1 MSGKKK
7 LLKLYETRAV
17 FENVDTGNCL
27 VATQLK
33 DGIRDI
39 TTCET
44 SQLPDVEPPL
54 QVVSIEAIYG
64 LYDLLSGPYVA
75 VVIESEPFVSKEP
88 KWIRKVKK
96 IIILPLFSNT
106 RQLSSQKQNDEDR
119 YLYLL
124 DKAFSE
130 HTFFFSPSHDLT
142 QTQQKMAKFAA
153 ESQSTTP
160 TSPLWTRA
168 DDRFFWNK
176 ECCKDFIACD
186 ADEWIV
192 PFMSAYIEYIPDC
205 EVEDDKFAT
214 LFISRRSRFRAGCRF
229 TKRGIDDDGNVANFV
244 ETEQILLFPD
254 GRVSSY
260 VQIRGSIPIAWK
272 SPVHM
277 KYAPVVSIADN
288 KVKNI
293 DVCEKHVVETLREYT
308 GQSGKTGVIFV
319 NLIDGKKEQ
328 GRLGREFKEAIESIQ
343 AKMQQQILKYVWF
356 DFHAECKQKGKWNNL
371 SKLVNQV
378 DKSFR
383 TQGFFSKDARG
394 NVISQQSGVLRTNC
408 MDNLD
413 RTNVVQSLFARRSL
427 LMQLGKDYLLDD
439 DNNILN
445 SPFKS
450 FEKIYKSM
458 WANNAN
464 ALAMLYAGTGALKVD
479 FTKTGKRTLKG
490 MFNDGVNSCM
500 RYYINNFTDGIKQDS
515 IDLLLG
521 NYKPH
526 VTVPSPFTPRAG
538 QETLASNFIKAFVL
552 CMIIF
557 SLLLLFSPRHL
568 IKGQEENYLSFHLLS
583 SFAITSMVMMYMFYL
598 VVKKGS
604 RLGDKL
610 VVTPQLIPVL

>member
-17 FENVDTGNCL
+17 FESTDSGNCL

-39 TTCET
+39 TTCDT

-54 QVVSIEAIYG
+54 QVIPIEAIYG

-75 VVIESEPFVSKEP
+75 VVLESEPFISKEP

-96 IIILPLFSNT
+96 IIMLPLFANT
-106 RQLSSQKQNDEDR
+106 RQLSSRKQNDEDR

-130 HTFFFSPSHDLT
+130 HTFFFSSSHDLT
-142 QTQQKMAKFAA
+142 QTQQKIAKIA
-153 ESQSTTP
+153 ESNAASAP
-160 TSPLWTRA
+160 IWTRA
-168 DDRFFWNK
+168 DNRFFWNID
-176 ECCKDFIACD
+176 CVSDLIACD

-192 PFMSAYIEYIPDC
+192 PFMSAYIEYVPDC
-205 EVEDDKFAT
+205 EIDDDKFST
-214 LFISRRSRFRAGCRF
+214 LFITRRSRFRAGCRF
-229 TKRGIDDDGNVANFV
+229 TKRGIDSDGNVANFA

-260 VQIRGSIPIAWK
+260 VQIRGSIPIIWK

-288 KVKNI
+288 KMRNI
-293 DVCEKHVVETLREYT
+293 ELCEKHVVETLREYT
-308 GQSGKTGVIFV
+308 GQHGKTGIIFV

-328 GRLGREFKEAIESIQ
+328 GRLGRVFKEVVEGVQ
-343 AKMQQQILKYVWF
+343 AKIHQQILKYVWF

-371 SKLVNQV
+371 AKLVNQV
-378 DKSFR
+378 DQAFR
-383 TQGFFSKDARG
+383 AQGFFSKDSNG

-427 LMQLGKDYLLDD
+427 LMQLGKDYLLQDD
-439 DNNILN
+439 KNVLN

-450 FEKIYKSM
+450 FEKIYKSI

-464 ALAMLYAGTGALKVD
+464 AISMLYAGTGALKVD
-479 FTKTGKRTLKG
+479 FTKTGKRTIKG
-490 MFNDGVNSCM
+490 MIDDGINSCM
-500 RYYINNFTDGIKQDS
+500 RYYINNFTDGVKQDS

-521 NYKPH
+521 NYRPD
-526 VTVPSPFTPRAG
+526 VTAPSPFVPRDG
-538 QETLASNFIKAFVL
+538 QESLASNVTKAFVL
-552 CMIIF
+552 MMIIF
-557 SLLLLFSPRHL
+557 SMLLLLSPRHL
-568 IKGQEENYLSFHLLS
+568 IEGQEEDYLSFHLLVS
-583 SFAITSMVMMYMFYL
+583 LAITSIIVMYIFYL

-604 RLGDKL
+604 RLGDRL
-610 VVTPQLIPVL
+610 VVTPQLLPPTV